1 MCIRDRFV
9 HLAEDQ
15 GRLFNDPRLGHLSL
29 IHILYETD
37 FDKRVELFQELELLV
52 SREIPIIVIANQSS
66 YSMYRKDVYDGWM
79 KTYAYQQAEQNR
91 LSYMAR

>member
-1 MCIRDRFV
+1 MTA
-9 HLAEDQ
+9 LAEGQ
-15 GRLFNDPRLGHLSL
+15 V
-29 IHILYETD
+29 YETD

-79 KTYAYQQAEQNR
+79 KTYATSRRSRTACPTWRAEVR
-91 LSYMAR
+91 PAGKGEAWEKSC